1 VRNGIGHDRRS
12 SASQLGTDV
21 RIYRRGPVCGACG
34 SQHPVPRSPTEHH
47 RFHLLSRHGGA
58 ERWHGHQL
66 AELTKGSTLNKK
78 IIAAGAL
85 ALLTVSLL
93 AGCTQADT
101 VNQNLSQD
109 AENFQIERK
118 IIAINGITDKVIM
131 EVTGRCS
138 VDTGDSSL
146 AGSFE
151 ITCKIAEDA
160 YKKNFVYLSDNV
172 TVTVEQLDPV
182 DSSVYHYQW
191 YIAPEALVPE
201 IVTSTGKQ

>member
-1 VRNGIGHDRRS
+1 MKNRK
-12 SASQLGTDV
+12 T
-21 RIYRRGPVCGACG
+21 
-34 SQHPVPRSPTEHH
+34 
-47 RFHLLSRHGGA
+47 
-58 ERWHGHQL
+58 
-66 AELTKGSTLNKK
+66 
-78 IIAAGAL
+78 
-85 ALLTVSLL
+85 LTVTAIAVAVIGTPFL

-109 AENFQIERK
+109 AENFRIERK
-118 IIAINGITDKVIM
+118 IIAINAITDKVIM

-146 AGSFE
+146 AGAFE
-151 ITCKIAEDA
+151 ITCKIAEDE
-160 YKKNFVYLSDNV
+160 YKKNFVYLSDNI

-201 IVTSTGKQ
+201 IVTSTGQQ